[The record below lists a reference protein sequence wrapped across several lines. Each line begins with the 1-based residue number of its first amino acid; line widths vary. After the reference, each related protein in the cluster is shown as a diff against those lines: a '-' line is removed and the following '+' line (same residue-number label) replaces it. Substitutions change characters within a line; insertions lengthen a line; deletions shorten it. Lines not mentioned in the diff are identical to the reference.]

1 MHHELRPGEAELGF
15 LARIAQATSRR
26 QFLQWSGLTVGVMAI
41 GCGDDGGVGPGETV
55 NLGTGDTS
63 ILNYAYALEQL
74 EAAFYVQVASSFYA
88 NATEAEQE
96 ILNDI
101 RDHEVAHRD
110 FFEDVLGD
118 SAIPELE
125 FNFSTVDFDSRE
137 SVLTTAMTF
146 EDLGVSAYNGAGA
159 LIEDPTNLLVAGKI
173 VSVEARHAAAIRS
186 LRQPGTGF
194 FAGDDVVNS
203 SGLDVV
209 RTPTQVLAA
218 ADPFIEATLTFSQ
231 Q

>member
-1 MHHELRPGEAELGF
+1 MHDELRPGQAELGF

-41 GCGDDGGVGPGETV
+41 GCGDDDPVGPGDTV
-55 NLGTGDTS
+55 DLGTGDTR

-88 NATEAEQE
+88 NATQEEQD

-118 SAIPELE
+118 NAIAELE

-137 SVLTTAMTF
+137 SVLTTATIF
-146 EDLGVSAYNGAGA
+146 EDLGVAAYNGAGA
-159 LIEDPTNLLVAGKI
+159 LIAEPANLVVAGKV

-186 LRQPGTGF
+186 LRQPGTAF
-194 FAGDDVVNS
+194 FAGDDVVNTD
-203 SGLDVV
+203 GLD
-209 RTPTQVLAA
+209 RAQTPTQVLAA
-218 ADPFIEATLTFSQ
+218 ADPYIEATLTFSQ